1 MSVQGCAE
9 GYRCAPRVDSGLTSP
24 LDPRSQFHKYSTHVL
39 PGNQH
44 FTRGEGKN
52 ISIICIGF
60 PRVPGPG
67 MKEKVC
73 ISWFGGPLWI
83 LSNPEGTSYFKLAP
97 GPNAMCL
104 PLGSELHDL
113 PSRAHRTTGSPP
125 AVTRGQ
131 VVDAV
136 GQAKESQRLK
146 RDSGDLFNIWPK
158 LCKQKSKDQQA
169 SSHLGEMLPAA
180 S

>member
-1 MSVQGCAE
+1 MPQKWILALQV
-9 GYRCAPRVDSGLTSP
+9 P
-24 LDPRSQFHKYSTHVL
+24 LIPDVNFTNSSTHVL

-44 FTRGEGKN
+44 LTRGEGKN
-52 ISIICIGF
+52 RSIICSGL

-104 PLGSELHDL
+104 LLGPELCDL
-113 PSRAHRTTGSPP
+113 PSRAHRAT
-125 AVTRGQ
+125 
-131 VVDAV
+131 
-136 GQAKESQRLK
+136 
-146 RDSGDLFNIWPK
+146 
-158 LCKQKSKDQQA
+158 
-169 SSHLGEMLPAA
+169 AA
-180 S
+180 PLQ